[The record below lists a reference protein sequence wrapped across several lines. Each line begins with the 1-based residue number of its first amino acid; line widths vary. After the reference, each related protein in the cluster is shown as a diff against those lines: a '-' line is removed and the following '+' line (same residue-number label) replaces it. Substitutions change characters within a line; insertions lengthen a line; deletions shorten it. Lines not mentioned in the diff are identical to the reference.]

1 MDKQKPF
8 AQNRIPAKPNS
19 EETGIP
25 ERKSFGQRFLN
36 TCLAVI
42 LTIFCGCV
50 ALVIISQVAA
60 LRATRGEIASLQG
73 PEIIEFVSV
82 PVPQAEFIAQP
93 HISEFDTSMREINP
107 DYICWLKIDDT
118 EISYPVVR
126 GDDNEAYLGLSFY
139 GESNYFG
146 SLFMDYRCMGESVP
160 NIIIYGHNS
169 RQGDMFGRLRNYL
182 NEDFLANHPVITLVA
197 NDKSVEYEIFSAR
210 RTNVNDPAYFLDF
223 SDSGAFNGFIERCGA
238 PSNATQI
245 LTLSTCVS
253 GNDEDERVIVQGA
266 LR

>member
-1 MDKQKPF
+1 MEKKKP
-8 AQNRIPAKPNS
+8 AGNKIPAKPNI
-19 EETGIP
+19 EENVMP
-25 ERKSFGQRFLN
+25 AKKSFGQRFLN

-50 ALVIISQVAA
+50 GLVIISQVAA
-60 LRATRGEIASLQG
+60 LRSTREEIASLQE
-73 PEIIEFVSV
+73 PEITDVYNA

-93 HISEFDTSMREINP
+93 HISEFDTGMREINP

-182 NEDFLANHPVITLVA
+182 NEEFLENHPVITLVV
-197 NDKSVEYEIFSAR
+197 NDRVVEYEIFSAR
-210 RTNVNDPAYFLDF
+210 RTNINDPAYFLDF
-223 SDSGAFNGFIERCGA
+223 NDSGAFNGFIERCGA
-238 PSNATQI
+238 PADATQI

-253 GNDEDERVIVQGA
+253 GNDKDERVIIQGA